1 MDLGHGKSG
10 LQVTSHVILR
20 IVLYNTRMLRNL
32 IFILIVVFVSVAN
45 AQQQQEEIRMSIYF
59 GGGSYDIDSWQ
70 SDGLFHWL
78 DSIKG
83 LDILDKYEIQLISH
97 TDPIGGKEYN
107 EWLSQMRS
115 EAVKQLLLQNDL
127 PENKISVKDW
137 GLDNAVYSNRSRQG
151 MRMNRRVDVILYP
164 LVF

>member
-1 MDLGHGKSG
+1 
-10 LQVTSHVILR
+10 
-20 IVLYNTRMLRNL
+20 MLRKL
-32 IFILIVVFVSVAN
+32 IFIWIVVSALVAN
-45 AQQQQEEIRMSIYF
+45 AQHQQQEEIRMSIYF
-59 GGGSYDIDSWQ
+59 GGGSYDIDSEQ
-70 SDGLFHWL
+70 ADGLFHWL
-78 DSIKG
+78 DSIQN
-83 LDILDKYEIQLISH
+83 LNLLDKYEIQLISH

-115 EAVKQLLLQNDL
+115 ETVKQLLLQKEV

-137 GLDNAVYSNRSRQG
+137 GLDNAVYTNRSRQG